1 MKRPGKPKKKTVAIC
16 VGAMVIVLGG
26 IVVAGKAGQQEE
38 MIPQVEVVEASRG
51 DVRQTVDASGT
62 VASGEEK
69 TYFSPVNA
77 EIEKISIKQGD
88 TVKAGTKLVEFNL
101 ADLEKEEKKAALNL
115 KSGKMD
121 YKDAVNKSDK
131 AVKKQK
137 DAKGNVASL
146 EQKVKEQ
153 KDYVAA
159 LKSQLAAVNRQSQ
172 IDAQEVARAQAA
184 QAAAE
189 AQRQA
194 EAARAAQEE
203 KNREIQ
209 REYSAALATYQNETL
224 PNYQRELGILN
235 SQAAQAQSAYNQAE
249 NAYQMAF
256 AAWEM
261 NQNDENAAAVE
272 NAEQAR
278 SQAQIAY
285 QDAQNAYEALSSQP
299 PEMPVMADFMNQTS
313 GSEFVSDGTDAD
325 LTDTSSAGTASADT
339 SSGTSSYIAPDTS
352 GIENA
357 LEQASSDLA
366 ELQSELASKKAIAEA
381 EAAELTKEEKEKM
394 KITNNLSEIDAKTAE
409 ELVED
414 GKKGIKAE
422 FNGIIS
428 KTAVVEGATVTR
440 GMELFTL
447 QNTDDVNVD
456 INISKYDYDKVAE
469 NQKAEITLAGKTYE
483 GTVTKISHMAVPN
496 EKGTPLI
503 SATVKIDNPD
513 ESVFLGVDAKVK
525 IEAAEARDVVI
536 LPVEVVN
543 IGKTGSFC
551 YALEDGIIT
560 RKDITTGISSADYV
574 EVTEGLEEGTQVLR
588 DLGGMTE
595 GMPAQAI
602 AETGEDAK

>member
-1 MKRPGKPKKKTVAIC
+1 
-16 VGAMVIVLGG
+16 
-26 IVVAGKAGQQEE
+26 
-38 MIPQVEVVEASRG
+38 
-51 DVRQTVDASGT
+51 
-62 VASGEEK
+62 
-69 TYFSPVNA
+69 
-77 EIEKISIKQGD
+77 
-88 TVKAGTKLVEFNL
+88 
-101 ADLEKEEKKAALNL
+101 
-115 KSGKMD
+115 MD

-366 ELQSELASKKAIAEA
+366 ELQSELASKKQ
-381 EAAELTKEEKEKM
+381 
-394 KITNNLSEIDAKTAE
+394 SQ
-409 ELVED
+409 
-414 GKKGIKAE
+414 
-422 FNGIIS
+422 
-428 KTAVVEGATVTR
+428 R
-440 GMELFTL
+440 
-447 QNTDDVNVD
+447 
-456 INISKYDYDKVAE
+456 
-469 NQKAEITLAGKTYE
+469 
-483 GTVTKISHMAVPN
+483 
-496 EKGTPLI
+496 
-503 SATVKIDNPD
+503 
-513 ESVFLGVDAKVK
+513 
-525 IEAAEARDVVI
+525 
-536 LPVEVVN
+536 
-543 IGKTGSFC
+543 
-551 YALEDGIIT
+551 
-560 RKDITTGISSADYV
+560 RKR
-574 EVTEGLEEGTQVLR
+574 LN
-588 DLGGMTE
+588 
-595 GMPAQAI
+595 
-602 AETGEDAK
+602 

>member
-172 IDAQEVARAQAA
+172 VDAQEVARAQAA

-366 ELQSELASKKAIAEA
+366 ELQSELASEKAIAEA

>member
-366 ELQSELASKKAIAEA
+366 ELQSELASEKAIAEA

>member
-1 MKRPGKPKKKTVAIC
+1 MKKPRKPKKKTIAIGIG
-16 VGAMVIVLGG
+16 VLVIVLGG
-26 IVVAGKAGQQEE
+26 IVVTGKTGRQEE

-77 EIEKISIKQGD
+77 QVEKFSIKQGD

-101 ADLEKEEKKAALNL
+101 EDLEKEEQKAALNL

-131 AVKKQK
+131 AVKKQEDVK
-137 DAKGNVASL
+137 DNVAVL
-146 EQKVKEQ
+146 EQKVEEQ
-153 KDYVAA
+153 KNYVAA

-172 IDAQEVARAQAA
+172 IDAQAAAQAQAA

-194 EAARAAQEE
+194 EAAQAAQEE

-209 REYSAALATYQNETL
+209 REYSAALSTYQNETL

-256 AAWEM
+256 ASWEID
-261 NQNDENAAAVE
+261 QSDENAAAVE
-272 NAEQAR
+272 NAEQVR

-285 QDAQNAYEALSSQP
+285 QDAQNAYETLRVQP
-299 PEMPVMADFMNQTS
+299 PEMPVMADFMNQIS
-313 GSEFVSDGTDAD
+313 GSDFVSDGTDTD
-325 LTDTSSAGTASADT
+325 LTDTPSAAASSETSAGT
-339 SSGTSSYIAPDTS
+339 GSYIGPDTS

-366 ELQSELASKKAIAEA
+366 ELQSDLASEKAIAEA

-428 KTAVVEGATVTR
+428 NTAVVEGATVTR

-456 INISKYDYDKVAE
+456 INISKYDYDKVEE

-483 GTVTKISHMAVPN
+483 GTVTKVSHMAVPN

-503 SATVKIDNPD
+503 SATVKIDDPD

-525 IEAAEARDVVI
+525 IEAAEAKNVVI

-551 YALEDGIIT
+551 YVLEDGIIT